1 MHACIIRAFGH
12 LEHPSILDSMVP
24 ARLTLLERDH
34 LLDVWLLSGPDRV
47 ELLPNFVLPVLA
59 LHDQIV
65 KDLN

>member
-12 LEHPSILDSMVP
+12 LEHASILDSMVP
-24 ARLTLLERDH
+24 ARLTFLEGDH

-47 ELLPNFVLPVLA
+47 ELLPDFVLSVLA

-65 KDLN
+65 QDLN

>member
-12 LEHPSILDSMVP
+12 LEHASILDSMVP
-24 ARLTLLERDH
+24 ARLTLLEGDH
-34 LLDVWLLSGPDRV
+34 LLDVWLLSRPNGV
-47 ELLPNFVLPVLA
+47 ELLPDFVLPVLA